1 MTFHR
6 FAAVVAALGLGGLVT
21 VFTTG
26 STQAGLF
33 QQQPNDAA
41 AAQPG
46 DQQQD
51 MEVQARGPIHEAFA
65 EPVGNKPQATPV
77 VPKQPPDPIDE
88 VPPDQKP
95 AGQDAQWIPG
105 YWSWDEDRNDFI
117 WVSGVWRVNPP
128 DRSWVPGHWAQG
140 QGGWQWTPGFWMQAQ
155 AEEQQAAD
163 SVEYL
168 PPPPAA
174 LQTSVPP
181 APDDQSVYVPG
192 NWVYRETRYRWRP
205 GFWLG
210 HRPGWVWIP
219 AHYVWTPV
227 GYVFV
232 EGYWDLELEQRGLCF
247 APVWFRRP
255 LWTDAGWFY
264 RPQYLVYD
272 DFIRSALFVRP
283 GFSSYYFGDYFEPAY
298 RQRGFISWLDFRLGG
313 AGFDPLFSYYRW
325 SHRDNPGWYR
335 DMRDLY
341 TGRFEG
347 RVQRPP
353 RTLVQQNTMIQ
364 NITVNNVNNV
374 NVTNITAVAP
384 LTNVNRNVV
393 KLQRVPQQDLV
404 REQRFA
410 QTLRQASVQR
420 SQVETQL
427 LGRGGTATATSRP
440 VVAQVNVPKPRAI
453 PNGTGNLRPPP
464 SPVQSTTGPVRP
476 EGGREPR
483 TGPGTG
489 KAEPMPERRPR
500 VEPPQPERRPPTR
513 VEPPVQPERRPPTR
527 VEPPQPERKPP
538 TRVEPP
544 PQERRPPTKAE
555 PPQPERR
562 PPARVEPPP
571 ERKRPQPPERMPP
584 TAAEPRP
591 QPPARVEAPRE
602 QPRPQPR
609 PEPRPEPRPQPRA
622 EPARPMPPAH
632 PPAPP
637 PKPERPPDHKR
648 DGSDK

>member
-1 MTFHR
+1 
-6 FAAVVAALGLGGLVT
+6 
-21 VFTTG
+21 
-26 STQAGLF
+26 
-33 QQQPNDAA
+33 
-41 AAQPG
+41 
-46 DQQQD
+46 
-51 MEVQARGPIHEAFA
+51 
-65 EPVGNKPQATPV
+65 
-77 VPKQPPDPIDE
+77 
-88 VPPDQKP
+88 
-95 AGQDAQWIPG
+95 
-105 YWSWDEDRNDFI
+105 
-117 WVSGVWRVNPP
+117 
-128 DRSWVPGHWAQG
+128 
-140 QGGWQWTPGFWMQAQ
+140 
-155 AEEQQAAD
+155 
-163 SVEYL
+163 
-168 PPPPAA
+168 
-174 LQTSVPP
+174 
-181 APDDQSVYVPG
+181 
-192 NWVYRETRYRWRP
+192 
-205 GFWLG
+205 
-210 HRPGWVWIP
+210 
-219 AHYVWTPV
+219 
-227 GYVFV
+227 
-232 EGYWDLELEQRGLCF
+232 
-247 APVWFRRP
+247 
-255 LWTDAGWFY
+255 
-264 RPQYLVYD
+264 
-272 DFIRSALFVRP
+272 
-283 GFSSYYFGDYFEPAY
+283 
-298 RQRGFISWLDFRLGG
+298 
-313 AGFDPLFSYYRW
+313 
-325 SHRDNPGWYR
+325 
-335 DMRDLY
+335 MRDLY

-453 PNGTGNLRPPP
+453 PNGTGNLRQPP
-464 SPVQSTTGPVRP
+464 SPVQSTTRPVRP

-489 KAEPMPERRPR
+489 KADPMPERRPR

-513 VEPPVQPERRPPTR
+513 VEPPAQPERRPPTR

-562 PPARVEPPP
+562 PPARVEPAA
-571 ERKRPQPPERMPP
+571 RMF
-584 TAAEPRP
+584 AHAGI
-591 QPPARVEAPRE
+591 A
-602 QPRPQPR
+602 
-609 PEPRPEPRPQPRA
+609 RPQPRA